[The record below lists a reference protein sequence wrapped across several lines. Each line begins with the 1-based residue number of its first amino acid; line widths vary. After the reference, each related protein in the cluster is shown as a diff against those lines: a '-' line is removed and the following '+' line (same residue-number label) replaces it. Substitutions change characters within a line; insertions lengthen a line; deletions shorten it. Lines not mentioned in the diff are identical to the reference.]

1 MKIRKYIEKIG
12 ENKNVEDMQELG
24 DMLAEVIYNMKES
37 HPEIYEKY
45 KMELYVMAYGKV
57 LTQEMAEEIVKKM
70 QPYGEYWNFDT
81 TTSVKNQFGIKDI
94 SDVDFYIVMNSKYND
109 NKDTIEKFIIDESQR
124 LEMYIDLTKDF
135 VLDPDAKEGKV
146 FSYFTTIP
154 K

>member
-1 MKIRKYIEKIG
+1 MKIRKYIKKIG

>member
-1 MKIRKYIEKIG
+1 MKVREYITKIG
-12 ENKNVEDMQELG
+12 ENKKVEDMEKLG
-24 DMLAEVIYNMKES
+24 DILADIIYSMKES
-37 HPEIYEKY
+37 HSDLYEKY
-45 KMELYVMAYGKV
+45 KMKLYVMAYGKV
-57 LTQEMAEEIVKKM
+57 LTQEMAEEIVKEM
-70 QPYGEYWNFDT
+70 QPYKEHWSFDT

-94 SDVDFYIVMNSKYND
+94 SDVDFYVVMNSKYND
-109 NKDTIEKFIIDESQR
+109 NKDTVEKFIIDENQQ